1 MLWKL
6 KVGALGVIVAV
17 TLPWTVIDLC
27 HGLLWQA
34 AATLGAGT
42 LVTLGVFQMDEGDAP
57 WVFVVAGL
65 AFAVGG
71 MGHFVFESPFTNGQR
86 QQALLSL
93 TNAFIELSA
102 TPGLPMVEQNEV
114 MAGLTSCVMEPTT
127 DALVTT
133 TDAMKL
139 VYETPSISMAD
150 RAAGVG
156 NTPATPEGCINAYRQ
171 LRPQVPWAFHQAETE
186 SPWLVAQL

>member
-6 KVGALGVIVAV
+6 KLGTLGVIVAV
-17 TLPWTVIDLC
+17 TLLWTGIDLW
-27 HGLLWQA
+27 HGFLWQA
-34 AATLGAGT
+34 AATIGTGA
-42 LVTLGVFQMDEGDAP
+42 LVTLGVLQVNEGSAP

-71 MGHFVFESPFTNGQR
+71 LGHFLFESPFTNGHR

-102 TPGLPMVEQNEV
+102 TPGLPMAEQNEV
-114 MAGLTSCVMEPTT
+114 MIGLTSCVMEPTT
-127 DALVTT
+127 DALATT

-139 VYETPSISMAD
+139 VYETPSMSMAD
-150 RAAGVG
+150 RAAGIG
-156 NTPATPEGCINAYRQ
+156 KTHASPEDCINAYRQ
-171 LRPQVPWAFHQAETE
+171 LRPQMPWAFHQAETE